1 MTCALGA
8 SIIFLWL
15 SLTGPPPPLA
25 HHTYLPEVEAKPRFL
40 LGNVSYRH
48 FDDEAE
54 LLWRDLVPSNNGAVL
69 ATNITTGFHFWAIP
83 AMFHQLRCLRE
94 IRHEFIALSR
104 SGAEARRFM
113 SDRGPGSSYAN
124 VSYCFDYVRQVRLK
138 CTPSEKKMTNLL
150 ISVSRAFFVTLIPL
164 CIPSRSSRRSRKS
177 LTEMRYGTCVRMIQS
192 YTSGHRRLE
201 CPTG

>member
-1 MTCALGA
+1 MLKYIYMTCALGA
-8 SIIFLWL
+8 GIIFLWL

-25 HHTYLPEVEAKPRFL
+25 HHTYLPEVDAKPRFL

-54 LLWRDLVPSNNGAVL
+54 LLWHDLVPPNNGAVL

-113 SDRGPGSSYAN
+113 SDRGPGSTYAN
-124 VSYCFDYVRQVRLK
+124 VSYCFDYVRQVRLTLARFHSTNFAK
-138 CTPSEKKMTNLL
+138 IERSEHSL
-150 ISVSRAFFVTLIPL
+150 
-164 CIPSRSSRRSRKS
+164 SRRYDPS
-177 LTEMRYGTCVRMIQS
+177 
-192 YTSGHRRLE
+192 SGCTAHARAKNH
-201 CPTG
+201 

>member
-1 MTCALGA
+1 MLKYVYMTCALGA

-15 SLTGPPPPLA
+15 SLTGPPPPLT

-54 LLWRDLVPSNNGAVL
+54 LLWRDLVPTNNGAVL

-138 CTPSEKKMTNLL
+138 RTPRRNDKFAKTHCPEHSL
-150 ISVSRAFFVTLIPL
+150 SRGYDSA
-164 CIPSRSSRRSRKS
+164 SRRATYARA
-177 LTEMRYGTCVRMIQS
+177 ED
-192 YTSGHRRLE
+192 H
-201 CPTG
+201 

>member
-1 MTCALGA
+1 MLKYVYMTCALGA

-54 LLWRDLVPSNNGAVL
+54 LLWRDLVPSNDGAVL

-124 VSYCFDYVRQVRLK
+124 VSYCFDYVRQSILCHADTTLHPVAQL
-138 CTPSEKKMTNLL
+138 TPEQKIIDGNALWHMCKDDSILYQW
-150 ISVSRAFFVTLIPL
+150 A
-164 CIPSRSSRRSRKS
+164 
-177 LTEMRYGTCVRMIQS
+177 Q
-192 YTSGHRRLE
+192 TSGMPHRDYLIRE
-201 CPTG
+201 HPIAS

>member
-1 MTCALGA
+1 MLKYIYMTCALGA
-8 SIIFLWL
+8 GIIFLWL

-25 HHTYLPEVEAKPRFL
+25 HHTYLPEVDAKPRFL

-54 LLWRDLVPSNNGAVL
+54 LLWHDLVPPNNGAVL

-113 SDRGPGSSYAN
+113 SDRGPGSTYAN
-124 VSYCFDYVRQVRLK
+124 VSYCFDYVRQSILCHADTTLHPVAQL
-138 CTPSEKKMTNLL
+138 TPEQKIIDGNALWHMCKDDSLL
-150 ISVSRAFFVTLIPL
+150 YKWA
-164 CIPSRSSRRSRKS
+164 
-177 LTEMRYGTCVRMIQS
+177 Q
-192 YTSGHRRLE
+192 TSGMPHSDYLIRE
-201 CPTG
+201 HPIAF